1 MADNDRST
9 APLIPARRKKEVLGL
24 ILIALAVLLSLALLT
39 WDPADRQIAA
49 SFSVEAVIS
58 PGDADAQNAL
68 GHLGAAL
75 ASALV
80 PGFLGYTMLAVTGL
94 VGVWGYVVLRRR
106 RPRAL
111 PLLTVLTGTGT
122 FLAACLLGWFGQTLG
137 ANLLPWGGRVGLGVA
152 GWMQRVLGAVG
163 SLIVLGVLFGVTVLL
178 AVDHDLQRSMDRLE
192 TGLRALRERGAAF
205 FAAVSTRWRTFREER
220 QKRRAERRQERE
232 EQRQQREAGRAPE
245 ERPGAPA
252 PQEQTSSPRRD
263 APGDEE
269 TSSAH
274 SLPTRRQNAGGSM
287 RLNEM
292 YRPGTAPASSG
303 DASQQQPSSPE
314 APSQPPQARQA
325 RQRPEDPRQR
335 SSPGSSSESPSEP
348 PSEPAAEPA
357 SAPAPDPDPAPDA
370 PPAERTSAENGGTN
384 DEAPSGDE
392 PREVAMKVQEQVEEE
407 TADDL
412 SAGASKAGA
421 APFTL
426 PALDLLDDKTES
438 DEGATQEEL
447 EENKRTLL
455 DKLGTYDVEIESITA
470 VVGPTVTRYELLPAP
485 GVKVSRIKNL
495 EDDLAMA
502 MAAPSIRVI
511 APIPGKKAVGVEIP
525 NRNREL
531 VRLRGVL
538 GTKKFRD
545 SGADLPVAMG
555 KSIEGEVFIEDLAT
569 MPHLLIAGATGAGK
583 SVGLNAM
590 LTGLIYARHPDDLK
604 FVLIDP
610 KKIELRQYSLLA
622 DHYIAS
628 PEDVEDPVI
637 TDFEKAQG
645 VFESCEKE
653 MEERYDL
660 LAKAGVRSITGY
672 NEKFDAGELPEGEGH
687 RRMPFLV
694 VVVDEL
700 ADLMMTAG
708 SEIEGPIA
716 RLAQMA
722 RAVGIHLVLATQRPS
737 VDVITGI
744 IKANF
749 PSRMA
754 YQVASRVDSRTILD
768 QGGAEGL
775 VGNGDLL
782 YIHGSNLKRLQG
794 PFVSV
799 DEVDRVTEA
808 VADQEPREA
817 YTLPSL
823 EDEGELDTLLG
834 VDETDELFEE
844 AAHVIV
850 RGQRGSVSLLQRKLS
865 VGYTRAARIV
875 DQLEEVG
882 IVGAFAGT
890 KAREVMVDDEEEL
903 ERLLA
908 GEDLSEEGNDGGT
921 GAENAEEE
929 DNVSEES

>member
-1 MADNDRST
+1 MAKNDGSTT

-39 WDPADRQIAA
+39 WDPADAA
-49 SFSVEAVIS
+49 LAERFSMQAVVS
-58 PGDADAQNAL
+58 PSDANAQNAL

-75 ASALV
+75 ARALV
-80 PGFLGYTMLAVTGL
+80 PGFLGYTMLAVTTL

-106 RPRAL
+106 PPGAL
-111 PLLTVLTGTGT
+111 PLLTVLTGAGT
-122 FLAACLLGWFGQTLG
+122 FLAACLLGWFSQTLG
-137 ANLLPWGGRVGLGVA
+137 ANLLPYGGRVGIGVA
-152 GWMQRVLGAVG
+152 GWMQRVLGEVG
-163 SLIVLGVLFGVTVLL
+163 SLIVLVVLLSVTGLL

-192 TGLRALRERGAAF
+192 AGLRGLRESAAAF
-205 FAAVSTRWRTFREER
+205 FAAIGTRWRSFREER
-220 QKRRAERRQERE
+220 RKRRTKRRRERE
-232 EQRQQREAGRAPE
+232 ARRKEEQQRDSPRLQRDEEPAAPRE
-245 ERPGAPA
+245 KNETTPARGDAPDEHQTPA
-252 PQEQTSSPRRD
+252 PTRP
-263 APGDEE
+263 
-269 TSSAH
+269 
-274 SLPTRRQNAGGSM
+274 LPTRRARAGSSM
-287 RLNEM
+287 RVNEM
-292 YRPGTAPASSG
+292 YRPGAAPPEEGPPEEAPPEKPSPEERSPEVP
-303 DASQQQPSSPE
+303 SQQPRARQRPTPEQRSPGSEPQPPQ
-314 APSQPPQARQA
+314 SQPPQEA
-325 RQRPEDPRQR
+325 PP
-335 SSPGSSSESPSEP
+335 EP
-348 PSEPAAEPA
+348 PR
-357 SAPAPDPDPAPDA
+357 DDA
-370 PPAERTSAENGGTN
+370 PQHETSPDDA
-384 DEAPSGDE
+384 
-392 PREVAMKVQEQVEEE
+392 PREVAMEVQKQVEEE
-407 TADDL
+407 RADDL
-412 SAGASKAGA
+412 DEHHD
-421 APFTL
+421 APAQEAVPYTF
-426 PALDLLDDKTES
+426 PPLDLLDEKTES

-447 EENKRTLL
+447 EENKRILL

-485 GVKVSRIKNL
+485 GVKVSKIKNL

-555 KSIEGEVFIEDLAT
+555 KSIEGEVFIEDLAA

-604 FVLIDP
+604 FILIDP

-628 PEDVEDPVI
+628 PEDVEAPVI

-660 LAKAGVRSITGY
+660 LAKAGVRSISGY
-672 NEKFDAGELPEGEGH
+672 NEKFDAGELPDGEGH

-782 YIHGSNLKRLQG
+782 YMHGSALKRLQG

-808 VADQEPREA
+808 VADQAPREA

-834 VDETDELFEE
+834 VDETDELFEK

-875 DQLEEVG
+875 DQLEEAG

-908 GEDLSEEGNDGGT
+908 GEALSEKKDD
-921 GAENAEEE
+921 ADEEE
-929 DNVSEES
+929 GDASETS